1 MNVAG
6 NEVVI
11 PLEPEFQSFS
21 DAEIKSF
28 LPNYKAQGIE
38 VEVLHD
44 PTVAKKPKKATKE
57 EEVVQ

>member
-21 DAEIKSF
+21 EVEVKSF
-28 LPNYKAQGIE
+28 MPSYKAQGIE
-38 VEVLHD
+38 VEILHD
-44 PTVAKKPKKATKE
+44 PTATKKPKKAKE